1 MKKLSF
7 ILILFLLIVPF
18 SNAQS
23 PNEQIPKTFQLT
35 DGTTLKGY
43 LLDIENDGAY
53 LVDTT
58 KLGVISIPA
67 DEVISMTQE
76 TLTMTTQQPTQ
87 QQQLPMP
94 AALENSATV
103 GALSSNASAAI
114 QQAQNAMLSD
124 PAINQAIQQL
134 MADPE
139 MMRLLQD
146 PQFLQRLMSMNPADV
161 QSDPVV
167 QKLLQNPVMMEIIQR
182 TGAKM
187 MEQNALPR
195 P

>member
-1 MKKLSF
+1 
-7 ILILFLLIVPF
+7 
-18 SNAQS
+18 
-23 PNEQIPKTFQLT
+23 
-35 DGTTLKGY
+35 
-43 LLDIENDGAY
+43 
-53 LVDTT
+53 
-58 KLGVISIPA
+58 
-67 DEVISMTQE
+67 
-76 TLTMTTQQPTQ
+76 
-87 QQQLPMP
+87 
-94 AALENSATV
+94 V

-187 MEQNALPR
+187 MEQNALPN